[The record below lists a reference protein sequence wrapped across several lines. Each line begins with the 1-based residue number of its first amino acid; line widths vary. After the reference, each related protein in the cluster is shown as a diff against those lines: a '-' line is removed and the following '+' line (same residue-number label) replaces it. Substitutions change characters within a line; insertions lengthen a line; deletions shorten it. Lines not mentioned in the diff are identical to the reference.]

1 MIRSLLNS
9 TGMIIAVFL
18 VSILLITAGCSKS
31 KDTGEKLNYEIKD
44 VNGVKVF
51 ANKNESSA
59 DKVDINIAECFTIL
73 GDNEDEQKKF
83 QIRQPVIDIDK
94 NGNVYVLDINSSSIK
109 KFDNKGEFAA
119 QLGTKGNGPGEFFMP
134 VSVTNANDT
143 VYGFDA
149 TMKVNK
155 YDSSNNFI
163 SAINLSQAEGLP
175 VMMKRAGDYFVGYRV
190 SNEQKAGKIFILF
203 NLIVMDDHFKT
214 IRTIAENKV
223 EFDPA
228 KPMNPLEMITFF
240 AAGKNEIAVA
250 DKTSDRFRVKVYDL
264 QGNNIY
270 DITKSYRRVKY
281 SEREIEKVN
290 KLMAE
295 ATKNMPGQIEQKIDD
310 QFKEAVSGMWYDKY
324 GRLWVG
330 TAVEDDGSED
340 FGKRSTLDVF
350 QDGVFLNSYT
360 MEKANDMTSVD
371 FVEDKLVFIDM
382 EGNSIKVCE
391 Y

>member
-1 MIRSLLNS
+1 MIRSIRNIA
-9 TGMIIAVFL
+9 GIIFSVLL

-31 KDTGEKLNYEIKD
+31 KDASEKLNYEIKD

-51 ANKNESSA
+51 ANKNEPSV
-59 DKVDINIAECFTIL
+59 DKVDLNIAECFTIL
-73 GDNEDEQKKF
+73 GDNEDELKKF

-94 NGNVYVLDINSSSIK
+94 SGNVYVIDINSSSIK
-109 KFDNKGEFAA
+109 KFNDKGEFEA
-119 QLGTKGNGPGEFFMP
+119 QLGTKGTGPGEYFMP
-134 VSVTNANDT
+134 VSAISANDT

-163 SAINLSQAEGLP
+163 SAVNLPQADGLP
-175 VMMKRAGDYFVGYRV
+175 VMMKRAGNYFAGYRV
-190 SNEQKAGKIFILF
+190 SNEQKDGKLFILF
-203 NLIVMDDHFKT
+203 NLIVMDSKFKT
-214 IRTIAENKV
+214 LRTIAENKV
-223 EFDPA
+223 EFDPS

-250 DKTSDRFRVKVYDL
+250 DKTPDRLRIKVYDL
-264 QGNNIY
+264 EGNNIY

-295 ATKNMPGQIEQKIDD
+295 ALKNMPGQIEQKIDD

-330 TAVEDDGSED
+330 TAVEDDGSDE
-340 FGKRSTLDVF
+340 FGKKLILDVF
-350 QDGVFLNSYT
+350 QGGVFLNSYT
-360 MEKANDMTSVD
+360 MEKANDVTAVD
-371 FVEDKLVFIDM
+371 FIEDKLVFIDM

>member
-1 MIRSLLNS
+1 MCRSIRNIA
-9 TGMIIAVFL
+9 GIITSVLL
-18 VSILLITAGCSKS
+18 VSMLLITAGCGKS
-31 KDTGEKLNYEIKD
+31 KDAGEKLNYEIKD

-51 ANKNESSA
+51 ANRNEPSV
-59 DKVDINIAECFTIL
+59 DKIDMNYVESFTIN

-83 QIRQPVIDIDK
+83 QIRQPVVDIDK
-94 NGNVYVLDINSSSIK
+94 NGNVYVIDINSSSIK

-119 QLGTKGNGPGEFFMP
+119 QLGTKGTGPGEFFMP

-190 SNEQKAGKIFILF
+190 SNEQKDGKIFILF

-223 EFDPA
+223 EFDPS
-228 KPMNPLEMITFF
+228 KPMNPLDMVTFF
-240 AAGKNEIAVA
+240 AAGKKEIAVA
-250 DKTSDRFRVKVYDL
+250 DKTSDRFRIKVYDL

-270 DITKSYRRVKY
+270 DITKSFRKVKY
-281 SEREIEKVN
+281 SEREIEKTN
-290 KLMAE
+290 KLMAQ
-295 ATKNMPGQIEQKIDD
+295 ALKNMPGQPEQKIDS
-310 QFKEAVSGMWYDKY
+310 QFKEAVTGMWYDKY

-330 TAVEDDGSED
+330 TAVEDDGFED
-340 FGKRSTLDVF
+340 FGKRSALDVF
-350 QDGVFLNSYT
+350 KDGVYLNKYT
-360 MEKANDMTSVD
+360 FERPNDMTAVD

-382 EGNSIKVCE
+382 EGNFIKVFE